1 MKMTTRSMAYP
12 AMVLLYTVVS
22 VFLTGCG
29 ATVYETV
36 ASQSAASPV
45 SGTVADAG
53 EGEAS
58 GSGILTGTE
67 EKKLV
72 VYVCGAVRHAG
83 VYELPAGSR
92 VYDAIC
98 AAGGLTEDADATGVN
113 QAEYLKDSQQI
124 TAPYLRETVE
134 GGSTA
139 EGDTGGRININTAG
153 PEELMKLR
161 GIGASRA
168 ADIIAYREAHG
179 PFESIEDIMLVS
191 GIKTAAFEKIRDE
204 ITV

>member
-58 GSGILTGTE
+58 GSGILAGIE

-83 VYELPAGSR
+83 VYELPPRARLPDRKVSRSRLRPKEGHRQAERPGAFAGSIL
-92 VYDAIC
+92 Y
-98 AAGGLTEDADATGVN
+98 
-113 QAEYLKDSQQI
+113 QAQKITFALKKVVLLYGISGRRYRFSPV
-124 TAPYLRETVE
+124 TF
-134 GGSTA
+134 
-139 EGDTGGRININTAG
+139 GGR
-153 PEELMKLR
+153 
-161 GIGASRA
+161 
-168 ADIIAYREAHG
+168 
-179 PFESIEDIMLVS
+179 
-191 GIKTAAFEKIRDE
+191 
-204 ITV
+204 